1 MGAGSSHAND
11 VKMSKFGTFLS
22 KILTIS
28 LNSIQFAHLKRRFRS
43 LCSNLNANY
52 TNTMKLKSLG
62 LFAVAASLAVTGCQQ
77 TSHYHQPVHTTTS
90 TPSVVEPAPAQ
101 TPPPQVSC
109 NEATRGLI
117 QMAKTMPKE
126 VTLGGEFTSEIKLTA
141 QSCAGNV
148 VVQDSIPAGVTY
160 VRSEPAATVDGSQ
173 VTWKLGNLDAGES
186 RTLKLILKA
195 GKEGVIASCA
205 VVSADP
211 RTCAETRVVNPAIQL
226 TKTEP
231 QEVTICDP
239 IPVTLVV
246 KNSGSSQLTGV
257 KVTDTLP
264 AGLASEG
271 KNVLTFDAGTLAP
284 GQSKEFKFNATA
296 SKTGKF
302 VNNAEVKSDQGV
314 SAKAT
319 ASTTVRQAV
328 LTIACKA
335 NEQQYIGR
343 PYHVDLTVVNKGDT
357 AAAGAQAILAIPAG
371 ATFSSATAGGRVSG
385 NTVIWD
391 LGSLAA
397 DAQREV
403 RATFTSAAA
412 GTYNFNSAARGACAA
427 QVASSC
433 QTRVVGVSA
442 LLLEKGD
449 NPDPIQ
455 VGEETTYYVRVTNQ
469 GSTDDTNIKVVVEFP
484 EYLTPVSADNGGQVQ
499 GQNVVFPPY
508 PRLAPKGVFE
518 YHVKA
523 KGAKVGDA
531 RVKFIRTSTD
541 IPAPT
546 TAEESTRVY

>member
-1 MGAGSSHAND
+1 
-11 VKMSKFGTFLS
+11 
-22 KILTIS
+22 
-28 LNSIQFAHLKRRFRS
+28 
-43 LCSNLNANY
+43 
-52 TNTMKLKSLG
+52 
-62 LFAVAASLAVTGCQQ
+62 
-77 TSHYHQPVHTTTS
+77 
-90 TPSVVEPAPAQ
+90 
-101 TPPPQVSC
+101 
-109 NEATRGLI
+109 
-117 QMAKTMPKE
+117 MAKTMPKE
-126 VTLGGEFTSEIKLTA
+126 VVLGAEFTSEIKLTA

-148 VVQDSIPAGVTY
+148 VVQDTIPAGVTY

-173 VTWKLGNLDAGES
+173 LTWKLGNFDAGES
-186 RTLKLILKA
+186 RTIKLVLKA
-195 GKEGVIASCA
+195 GKEGTIVNCA
-205 VVSADP
+205 IVSADP

-226 TKTEP
+226 SKTEP

-257 KVTDTLP
+257 KITDTLP

-302 VNNAEVKSDQGV
+302 VNNAEVTSDQGV
-314 SAKAT
+314 TAKAT
-319 ASTTVRQAV
+319 ASTTVYQAV

-343 PYHVDLTVVNKGDT
+343 PYNVDLTIVNKGDT
-357 AAAGAQAILAIPAG
+357 AAAGAQAVLAIPAG

-385 NTVIWD
+385 NNVVWD
-391 LGSLAA
+391 LGSLPV

-412 GTYNFNSAARGACAA
+412 GTYSFNSAVRGTCAA

-455 VGEETTYYVRVTNQ
+455 IGEETTYYVRVTNQ

-499 GQNVVFPPY
+499 GQRVVFPAY

-518 YHVKA
+518 FHVKA